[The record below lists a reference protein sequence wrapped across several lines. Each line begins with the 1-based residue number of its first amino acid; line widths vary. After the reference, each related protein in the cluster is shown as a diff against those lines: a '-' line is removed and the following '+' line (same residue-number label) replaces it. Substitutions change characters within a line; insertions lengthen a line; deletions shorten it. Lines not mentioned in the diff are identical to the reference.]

1 MVDQFSVHHSRY
13 ADANSG
19 LGTAVGNL
27 DKIMSDLN
35 QTLSRIDQA
44 SGGKATPLWK
54 EQQATWNG
62 SYLEM
67 RGQLNTQTLNSVKIA
82 DAFMEGDSQGA
93 RIMY

>member
-1 MVDQFSVHHSRY
+1 VADQFSVHHANY

-19 LGTAVGNL
+19 LAAEVGNL
-27 DKIMSDLN
+27 DRIMTDLN
-35 QTLSRIDQA
+35 QTLGRIDQA

-62 SYLEM
+62 SYIEM
-67 RGQLNTQTLNSVKIA
+67 RSQLNSQTMNSVKIA
-82 DAFMEGDSQGA
+82 ESFVDGDNQGA